1 MCMILSLVM
10 FGAFI
15 FCMGTGNS
23 DAWMFMAGMIGCGVA
38 YGLESPVPILS
49 KIGDAI
55 SRR

>member
-15 FCMGTGNS
+15 FCMVTDIGDT
-23 DAWMFMAGMIGCGVA
+23 WMFLTGMIGCGVA
-38 YGLESPVPILS
+38 YGLESIGTGLS